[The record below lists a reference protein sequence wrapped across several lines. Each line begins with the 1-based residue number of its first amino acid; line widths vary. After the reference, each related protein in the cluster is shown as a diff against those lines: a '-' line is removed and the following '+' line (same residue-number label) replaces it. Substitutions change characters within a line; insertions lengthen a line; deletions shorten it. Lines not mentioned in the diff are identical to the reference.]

1 MIVLKA
7 DDKPG
12 HEAGL
17 FKKPG
22 FCISKDCFPFSHQME
37 LWIKIAF
44 SFYFTLMMRNPK
56 SFLDNLCYKFLL
68 FVPNF
73 FGVQRKWQF
82 SKNLWDFHRPSSA
95 QLRLSETEDKHC
107 KKDFIL
113 SFNHAHTQVN
123 CIPGK
128 TIKND
133 RLIFAQSLF
142 FTFG

>member
-44 SFYFTLMMRNPK
+44 SFYFTLMMRNSK

-73 FGVQRKWQF
+73 FGVQGKWQF
-82 SKNLWDFHRPSSA
+82 SKNLWNFHRPSSA
-95 QLRLSETEDKHC
+95 QLRLSETRQALQ
-107 KKDFIL
+107 KKTL
-113 SFNHAHTQVN
+113 SCFLIMPTL
-123 CIPGK
+123 
-128 TIKND
+128 
-133 RLIFAQSLF
+133 RLTVFLKKPSRMIGFFFGQSLF
-142 FTFG
+142 FTFC